1 MATEFK
7 PWWQSVTIWAAVT
20 QTLISGLELLAD
32 YLNKGDFSPTALVL
46 MVAGILI
53 IVRRIW
59 FTNTQLY

>member
-7 PWWQSVTIWAAVT
+7 PWYTSVTIWAAVV
-20 QTLISGLELLAD
+20 QTIISGLELVAE

-46 MVAGILI
+46 LVAGVLI

-59 FTNTQLY
+59 FTSTQLY